1 MDNQNEKMFE
11 TFLRKPANMHITF
24 NDNHWKYRCSY
35 ICSCEL
41 SFPRPFANFSL
52 DNLSLGCSQLLELL
66 GCQTIPS
73 PLPKP
78 HFSWRLRLC
87 LVNVKHVSK
96 WLSYIVLQPDEP
108 WSLFLLMKWDTS
120 LFSFLLPPAATTA
133 CFLSVSISHCPGR
146 AGEDVPPTS
155 NYTFFVTLSVRNLAL
170 LVYKPLSLV
179 SGNCPGGYLRGSIF

>member
-1 MDNQNEKMFE
+1 MFIISPGYTLLCLWGNDVKSPDMDNQNEKMFE

-41 SFPRPFANFSL
+41 SFPRPFANLSL
-52 DNLSLGCSQLLELL
+52 DNLSLGSWQLLELL
-66 GCQTIPS
+66 GCQPFYLLFPNLTFHEGWGFALWMSSMSQSDCPI
-73 PLPKP
+73 
-78 HFSWRLRLC
+78 FF
-87 LVNVKHVSK
+87 
-96 WLSYIVLQPDEP
+96 VLQPDEP

-155 NYTFFVTLSVRNLAL
+155 N
-170 LVYKPLSLV
+170 
-179 SGNCPGGYLRGSIF
+179 